1 LSGRFESNQ
10 EEKDMRRLVNI
21 GLAVIGAVSLI
32 LLTSSISSAQ
42 KLPKRIHIQ
51 ATAMGTMT
59 QMGRLFSVNLIIE
72 EITTDQERAGL
83 LEAFQGKGNEGLH
96 NALEKMHAKGRMAI
110 TGTLGYDVAYVK
122 VFKQPDGST
131 VIRMVT
137 NRLLQF
143 GEVWSSTRS
152 ADYNLSAVEIII
164 SKDKKYSGTLYPA
177 CSLKVNKKGVV
188 ELQLYQN
195 PWKLTNIMRR

>member
-1 LSGRFESNQ
+1 
-10 EEKDMRRLVNI
+10 MRRLVNI

-32 LLTSSISSAQ
+32 LLTSTTSSAQ

-59 QMGRLFSVNLIIE
+59 QMGRMFNVNLIIE
-72 EITTDQERAGL
+72 EVTSDQERAGL
-83 LEAFQGKGNEGLH
+83 LEAFQAKGNEGLQ

-131 VIRMVT
+131 IIRMVT

-143 GEVWSSTRS
+143 GEVWASTRS
-152 ADYNLSAVEIII
+152 RDYNLSAVEIVI
-164 SKDKKYSGTLYPA
+164 SKNKKYSGKLYPA
-177 CSLKVNKKGVV
+177 CWLKINKEGNV

-195 PWKLTNIMRR
+195 PWNLTNIMRR